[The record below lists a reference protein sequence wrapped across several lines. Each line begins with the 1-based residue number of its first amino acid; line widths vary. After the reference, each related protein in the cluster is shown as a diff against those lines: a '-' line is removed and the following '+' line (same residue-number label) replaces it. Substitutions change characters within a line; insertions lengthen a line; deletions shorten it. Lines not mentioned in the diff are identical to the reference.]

1 MSVGLLSL
9 YFEGSKLVRF
19 LAKNIAIKGNHKILG
34 MILES
39 KVFQKSTYQK
49 NAFYKKCSPKLLFLF
64 EKHSDRFG

>member
-9 YFEGSKLVRF
+9 YFEGTKLVRF

-39 KVFQKSTYQK
+39 KVFSKVNISK
-49 NAFYKKCSPKLLFLF
+49 NAFNKKCSPKVLFLF